1 MLRAVYRSIRNL
13 LCVPLFPMWAIARW
27 LSRPKAPWVVVRLKP
42 RLVEARQPLPW
53 LRRIL
58 EADSLRRTSS
68 LAAVRRLA
76 DCAIRDSK
84 VEGVAFVIPPLQAG
98 WSVSAGLREQILRLR
113 DEGKK
118 TTVLLPRGAGHRE
131 LYVASAADRLYLGP
145 QSTITLLGLSAQS
158 HYLKPML
165 DKLGVEVEPFARKEY
180 KTAVERVSRDAMSE
194 PQREQVQALLDGH
207 TVALLDALS
216 QRLGTPPAE
225 VRALFETGVFRAQ
238 EAVDANLADGLAYED
253 ELPDR
258 LALHPKDASPQ
269 RDARRAG
276 PPSRSTAS
284 GAEGGLGE
292 GERAGGRHKKLT
304 VEASRY
310 LRFKEAKLFRPL
322 RRPTYIAVVPI
333 RGAISESGAP
343 QGRRSSI
350 VAALRHARQDRRAL
364 GVLLWIDSPGGSAEA
379 SDLIHREVVRV
390 KEKKPVVAYF
400 GEVAASGG
408 YYVAAHAN
416 AIVAQ
421 PLGLTGSIGVVSA
434 RLLAAQLLDR
444 LGVRTEVLRTGP
456 HADFFSPHRPLSEE
470 ERAIMNR
477 ELDAFYDS
485 FVALVADGRGRP
497 VEEIEPLARGRVW
510 LAADAHRHGLVDEL
524 GGMDAAMD
532 RLRSNIEAPERVRA
546 RLRPMVVSTY
556 RLEAPPPAA
565 QIRLQNPVLEGF
577 RDLAALLSEGPAVL
591 YHAIGLPRIR

>member
-1 MLRAVYRSIRNL
+1 MLRALYRSIRNL
-13 LCVPLFPMWAIARW
+13 LCIPLLPVWAIARW
-27 LSRPKAPWVVVRLKP
+27 LGRPKAPWVVVRLKP
-42 RLVEARQPLPW
+42 RLIEAHQPLPW

-58 EADSLRRTSS
+58 DAESLRRTSS

-76 DCAIRDSK
+76 DCVIRDPK
-84 VEGVAFVIPPLQAG
+84 VEGVALVLPPLQAG
-98 WSVSAGLREQILRLR
+98 WSVCVGLREQILRLR
-113 DEGKK
+113 DQGKQ
-118 TTVLLPRGAGHRE
+118 TTVLLPRGGGHRE
-131 LYVASAADRLYLGP
+131 LYVASAADRVFLSP

-158 HYLKPML
+158 HYFKPML

-180 KTAVERVSRDAMSE
+180 KTAAERVSRDAMSE

-207 TVALLDALS
+207 TTALLDALS
-216 QRLGTPPAE
+216 QRLGTPPAQA
-225 VRALFETGVFRAQ
+225 RALFETAVFRA
-238 EAVDANLADGLAYED
+238 EAAVDAKLADGLAYED
-253 ELPDR
+253 ELADR
-258 LALHPKDASPQ
+258 LEVDPKK
-269 RDARRAG
+269 G
-276 PPSRSTAS
+276 
-284 GAEGGLGE
+284 
-292 GERAGGRHKKLT
+292 T

-310 LRFKEAKLFRPL
+310 LRFKEAKLFRRV
-322 RRPTYIAVVPI
+322 RRPSYIAVVPI
-333 RGAISESGAP
+333 KGAISESGAP
-343 QGRRSSI
+343 QGRRASI
-350 VAALRHARQDRRAL
+350 VAALRHARRDRRAL
-364 GVLLWIDSPGGSAEA
+364 GVLLWVDSPGGSAEA

-434 RLLAAQLLDR
+434 RLLASQLLDR

-456 HADFFSPHRPLSEE
+456 HADFYSPHRPLSEE

-510 LAADAHRHGLVDEL
+510 LAADAQRHGLVDEL
-524 GGMDAAMD
+524 GGMDAAID
-532 RLRSNIEAPERVRA
+532 RLRGFVEAPERVRT

-556 RLEAPPPAA
+556 RLDTPPPAA
-565 QIRLQNPVLEGF
+565 QLGLHSPMLEGF
-577 RDLAALLSEGPAVL
+577 RDLALLISEQPAVL
-591 YHAIGLPRIR
+591 YHAIGLPRIH

>member
-1 MLRAVYRSIRNL
+1 MLRALYRTIRNL
-13 LCVPLFPMWAIARW
+13 LCLPLLPLWAIARW
-27 LSRPKAPWVVVRLKP
+27 LGRPKAPWVVVRLKP

-53 LRRIL
+53 LRRFIQ
-58 EADSLRRTSS
+58 ADSLRRTSS

-76 DCAIRDSK
+76 DCVIRDPK
-84 VEGVAFVIPPLQAG
+84 VEGVAFVLPPLQAG
-98 WSVSAGLREQILRLR
+98 WSVCAGLREQILRLR

-131 LYVASAADRLYLGP
+131 LYVASAADRLYVSP

-158 HYLKPML
+158 HYVKPML
-165 DKLGVEVEPFARKEY
+165 AKLGVEVEPFARKEY
-180 KTAVERVSRDAMSE
+180 KTAAERVSRDTMSE
-194 PQREQVQALLDGH
+194 PQREQVQAILDGH
-207 TVALLDALS
+207 TAVLLDALS
-216 QRLGTPPAE
+216 QRLGTSPTE
-225 VRALFETGVFRAQ
+225 VQALFETGVFRGQ
-238 EAVDANLADGLAYED
+238 DAVDAKLVDGLAYED

-258 LALHPKDASPQ
+258 LEVESGDASPEVDD
-269 RDARRAG
+269 RVGAVRRK
-276 PPSRSTAS
+276 
-284 GAEGGLGE
+284 
-292 GERAGGRHKKLT
+292 KKLT
-304 VEASRY
+304 MEASTY
-310 LRFKEAKLFRPL
+310 LRFKEAKLFLPL

-343 QGRRSSI
+343 QGRRASI
-350 VAALRHARQDRRAL
+350 VAALRQARKDRRAL
-364 GVLLWIDSPGGSAEA
+364 GVLLWVDSPGGSAEA

-434 RLLAAQLLDR
+434 RLLASQLLDR
-444 LGVRTEVLRTGP
+444 LGVHTEVLRTGP
-456 HADFFSPHRPLSEE
+456 HADFYSPHRPLSDD

-510 LAADAHRHGLVDEL
+510 LGTDAHRLGLVDEL
-524 GGMDAAMD
+524 GGMDAAID
-532 RLRSNIEAPERVRA
+532 RLRGSIEAPDRVRA

-556 RLEAPPPAA
+556 RLEPPPPAA
-565 QIRLQNPVLEGF
+565 QLRLHNPVLEGF
-577 RDLAALLSEGPAVL
+577 RDLALLISEGPTVL
-591 YHAIGLPRIR
+591 YHAIGLPKIR

>member
-1 MLRAVYRSIRNL
+1 MLRALYRSIRNL
-13 LCVPLFPMWAIARW
+13 LCVPLLPVWAIARC

-42 RLVEARQPLPW
+42 HLIEARQPLPW
-53 LRRIL
+53 LRRLL

-68 LAAVRRLA
+68 LAAIRRLA
-76 DCAIRDSK
+76 DSVIRDSK
-84 VEGVAFVIPPLQAG
+84 VEGVALVVPPLQAG
-98 WSVSAGLREQILRLR
+98 WAVSVGLRGQLLRLR
-113 DEGKK
+113 AEGKK
-118 TTVLLPRGAGHRE
+118 TAVLLPRGGGHRE
-131 LYVASAADRLYLGP
+131 LYIASAADLIYLGP
-145 QSTITLLGLSAQS
+145 QSTVTLLGLSAQS
-158 HYLKPML
+158 HYVKPML

-180 KTAVERVSRDAMSE
+180 KTAAERVSRESMSE

-207 TVALLDALS
+207 TDALLDALS

-225 VRALFETGVFRAQ
+225 VRALFERGVFRAQ
-238 EAVDANLADGLAYED
+238 DAVDAKLADGLAYED

-258 LALHPKDASPQ
+258 LMPEA
-269 RDARRAG
+269 
-276 PPSRSTAS
+276 T
-284 GAEGGLGE
+284 GAEGGL
-292 GERAGGRHKKLT
+292 RAGRRRKKNT
-304 VEASRY
+304 TIEASRY
-310 LRFKEAKLFRPL
+310 LSFKEAKLFRPL
-322 RRPTYIAVVPI
+322 RRQNYIAVVPI
-333 RGAISESGAP
+333 KGAISESGAP

-350 VAALRHARQDRRAL
+350 VAALRHARRDRRAL
-364 GVLLWIDSPGGSAEA
+364 GVLLWVDSPGGSAEA

-434 RLLAAQLLDR
+434 RLLASQLLDR

-456 HADFFSPHRPLSEE
+456 HADFFSPHRPLSEG
-470 ERAIMNR
+470 ERDIMNR

-510 LAADAHRHGLVDEL
+510 LAVDAHRHGLVDEL
-524 GGMDAAMD
+524 GGMDVAME
-532 RLRSNIEAPERVRA
+532 RLRSAIDAPERVRA

-556 RLEAPPPAA
+556 RLEVPPPAA
-565 QIRLQNPVLEGF
+565 QLRLRHPVLESF
-577 RDLAALLSEGPAVL
+577 RDLAVLVTEGSAVL